1 MKNAFITGIVIG
13 VLSGL
18 WLFIMHLAG
27 YDLNSDQVSPYEYVS
42 CIIPIVVLFV
52 GVKIYRDKDLGGNM
66 GFLEALI
73 QCFKVLVLGGI
84 IAGFLGILYIS
95 YIDPAQNNLRD
106 FSGRLFGALLV
117 GVLSALGV
125 SLVLHTKSN
134 KVD

>member
-1 MKNAFITGIVIG
+1 MKNALITGIVIG

-18 WLFIMHLAG
+18 WLFIMHAAG
-27 YDLNSDQVSPYEYVS
+27 YDLNKDQGSPYEYVS
-42 CIIPIVVLFV
+42 CLIPIIVLFI
-52 GVKIYRDKDLGGNM
+52 GVKLYRDKDLGGKM

-73 QCFKVLVLGGI
+73 QCFKILVLGGL

-95 YIDPAQNNLRD
+95 YIENKGNNFGD

-117 GVLSALGV
+117 GVLSAFAV
-125 SLVLHTKSN
+125 SLILHTKSN

>member
-27 YDLNSDQVSPYEYVS
+27 YDLTGDKVSPFEYVS
-42 CIIPIVVLFV
+42 CIIPIIVLFV
-52 GVKIYRDKDLGGNM
+52 GVKLYRDKDLAGNM

-73 QCFKVLVLGGI
+73 QCFKILVLGGV

-95 YIDPAQNNLRD
+95 YINTGNNLQD

-117 GVLSALGV
+117 GVISAFAV
-125 SLVLHTKSN
+125 SLILHTKSN

>member
-18 WLFIMHLAG
+18 WLFIMHFAG
-27 YDLNSDQVSPYEYVS
+27 YDLTSDQVSPFEYVS
-42 CIIPIVVLFV
+42 CIIPIVVLLV
-52 GVKIYRDKDLGGNM
+52 GVKLYRDKDLGGNM

-73 QCFKVLVLGGI
+73 QCFKILVLGGA

-95 YIDPAQNNLRD
+95 YIDPAQHNLSD
-106 FSGRLFGALLV
+106 FSGRLFGALLI
-117 GVLSALGV
+117 GVLSALAV

>member
-27 YDLNSDQVSPYEYVS
+27 YDLTGDNVSPFEYIS
-42 CIIPIVVLFV
+42 CIIPVVVLFV
-52 GVKIYRDKDLGGNM
+52 GVKLYRDRDLGGNM
-66 GFLEALI
+66 GFLEALV
-73 QCFKVLVLGGI
+73 QSFKILVLGGI

-95 YIDPAQNNLRD
+95 YIDHGASNLSD

-117 GVLSALGV
+117 GILSALAV
-125 SLVLHTKSN
+125 SLILHTKSN

>member
-18 WLFIMHLAG
+18 WLFIMHFAG
-27 YDLNSDQVSPYEYVS
+27 YDLNGDKISPFEYVS
-42 CIIPIVVLFV
+42 VLIPVVGLFI
-52 GVKIYRDKDLGGNM
+52 GVKIYRDRDLAGNM

-73 QCFKVLVLGGI
+73 QCFKILVLGGV
-84 IAGFLGILYIS
+84 IAGFLGVLYIS
-95 YIDPAQNNLRD
+95 YVDPNQNNFAA

-125 SLVLHTKSN
+125 ALVLHTKSN

>member
-27 YDLNSDQVSPYEYVS
+27 YDLTGDQVSPFEYVS
-42 CIIPIVVLFV
+42 CIIPIVVLFI
-52 GVKIYRDKDLGGNM
+52 GVKLYRDKDLGGNM

-73 QCFKVLVLGGI
+73 QCFKILVLGGV

-95 YIDPAQNNLRD
+95 YIDSGQNNLRD

-125 SLVLHTKSN
+125 SLLLHTKSN

>member
-27 YDLNSDQVSPYEYVS
+27 YDLTGDQVSPFEYVS

-52 GVKIYRDKDLGGNM
+52 GVKIYRDRDLGGNM

-73 QCFKVLVLGGI
+73 QCFKILILGGV
-84 IAGFLGILYIS
+84 IAGFLGVLYIS
-95 YIDPAQNNLRD
+95 YIEKANNLSD
-106 FSGRLFGALLV
+106 FSGRLFGALLI
-117 GVLSALGV
+117 GILSALAV
-125 SLVLHTKSN
+125 SLILHTKSN

>member
-27 YDLNSDQVSPYEYVS
+27 YDLTGDNVSPFEYVS

-52 GVKIYRDKDLGGNM
+52 GVKIYRDRDLGGNM

-73 QCFKVLVLGGI
+73 QCFKILILGGI
-84 IAGFLGILYIS
+84 IAGFLGVLYIS
-95 YIDPAQNNLRD
+95 YIEKANNLSD

-117 GVLSALGV
+117 GILSALAV
-125 SLVLHTKSN
+125 SLILHTKSN